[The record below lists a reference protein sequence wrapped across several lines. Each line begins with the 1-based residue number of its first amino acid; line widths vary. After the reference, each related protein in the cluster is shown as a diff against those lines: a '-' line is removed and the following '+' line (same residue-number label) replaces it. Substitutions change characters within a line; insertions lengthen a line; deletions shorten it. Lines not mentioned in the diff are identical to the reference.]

1 MAAGFAARTLRML
14 FKDISLYCMF
24 NYLKETSIFQNS
36 LVLISL
42 YFGYDLLF
50 FTHILPVFLT
60 ENVNICNMWIF
71 CRIYCVPTKSVLP

>member
-24 NYLKETSIFQNS
+24 NYLKETSIFRNS
-36 LVLISL
+36 LGFISL
-42 YFGYDLLF
+42 YFGYDLL
-50 FTHILPVFLT
+50 FLT

-71 CRIYCVPTKSVLP
+71 FRIYCVPTKCVLP